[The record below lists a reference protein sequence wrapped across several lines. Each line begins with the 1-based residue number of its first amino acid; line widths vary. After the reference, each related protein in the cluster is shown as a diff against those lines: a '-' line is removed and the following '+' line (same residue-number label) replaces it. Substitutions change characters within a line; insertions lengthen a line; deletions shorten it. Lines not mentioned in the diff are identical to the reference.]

1 MGFVYN
7 GVATFSPAIIKEIND
22 MHYDSSKIHI
32 YNVNYSDLDFN
43 ATIENVLY
51 SDCLFKNS
59 TFTHLNL
66 NHVEFFNCIFDEV
79 EFSNVKS
86 SITVFKNSTI
96 KNSR

>member
-1 MGFVYN
+1 M
-7 GVATFSPAIIKEIND
+7 IKELND
-22 MHYDSSKIHI
+22 RHYDSSKVHI
-32 YNVNYSDLDFN
+32 FEMNYTDIIFN
-43 ATIENVLY
+43 ATIDNVKY

-66 NHVEFFNCIFDEV
+66 NHVEFFNCVFDDV